1 MSKVSDFVERVKTER
16 DAQILVVG
24 ILFFTVAFPTAFAMA
39 ASNVESGGLTAV
51 GDYVVNGEV
60 IAITLEDGGEYIAD
74 GDTWSFTQHSDSER
88 AQIQA
93 AGGNVIGLR
102 ITLTYDEDETVGNA
116 PICIAPGQDG
126 ADTISASLTHGE
138 HTGSGDGTNPG
149 SHTVNLYWVNETLL
163 QAAENGD
170 VISDMS
176 GADISEQL
184 DAGDAGLGEYDIEV
198 GVTAETGNAG
208 PGCSREDNGEQVDWV
223 VEVLV
228 LDFSVAPYLEVDP
241 TL

>member
-24 ILFFTVAFPTAFAMA
+24 ILFFTIAFPTAFAVA
-39 ASNVESGGLTAV
+39 ANGVESGGLTAV
-51 GDYVVNGEV
+51 GDYVINGEIV
-60 IAITLEDGGEYIAD
+60 AITLEDGGEYIAD

-88 AQIQA
+88 AQIEA

-116 PICIAPGQDG
+116 PLCLAPGQDG
-126 ADTISASLTHGE
+126 ADTISASLSHGE
-138 HTGSGDGTNPG
+138 HVGSGDGSNPG

-170 VISDMS
+170 VISDLS
-176 GADISEQL
+176 GSDIADQL

-228 LDFSVAPYLEVDP
+228 LDFTVAPFLEVDP

>member
-1 MSKVSDFVERVKTER
+1 MSKVSDFLERVKTER

-24 ILFFTVAFPTAFAMA
+24 ILFFTIAFPTAFAVA
-39 ASNVESGGLTAV
+39 ANGVESSGLTAV
-51 GDYVVNGEV
+51 GDYVINGEV
-60 IAITLEDGGEYIAD
+60 TAITLEDGGEYIAD

-88 AQIQA
+88 AQIEA

-102 ITLTYDEDETVGNA
+102 ITLTYDEDETSAGLTCGAVGGSDA
-116 PICIAPGQDG
+116 
-126 ADTISASLTHGE
+126 ADTISASLSHGE
-138 HTGSGDGTNPG
+138 HMGSGDGTNPG
-149 SHTVNLYWVNETLL
+149 SHTVNIYWVNETLL

-170 VISDMS
+170 VISDLS
-176 GADISEQL
+176 GSDIADQL

-228 LDFSVAPYLEVDP
+228 FDFTVAPFIEVDP